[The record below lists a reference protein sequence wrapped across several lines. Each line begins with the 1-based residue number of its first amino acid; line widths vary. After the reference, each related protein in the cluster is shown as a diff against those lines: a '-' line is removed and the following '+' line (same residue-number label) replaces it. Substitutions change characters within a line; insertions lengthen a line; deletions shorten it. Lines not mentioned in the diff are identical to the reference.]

1 MTRNENGFVDKVHPL
16 VSFLKSL
23 KFPFAET
30 VTVRWQHVA
39 ASWVAVFIGLVFD
52 ETAGFV
58 GIVSNDARFRRGDD
72 CWLFAER
79 PGHG

>member
-1 MTRNENGFVDKVHPL
+1 MTRNENWFVDKVHPL

-39 ASWVAVFIGLVFD
+39 AIWVAAFCGLVFD

-58 GIVSNDARFRRGDD
+58 GIVSNDVHFRRGAIDRSVTVED
-72 CWLFAER
+72 IS
-79 PGHG
+79 